1 MSAGGAAGPGVIG
14 VYHDGWGAACTA
26 RAGREVGFGGA
37 GAPVDFSGQHPQGVY
52 HVLTDLLMACPEGRD
67 GFGDESDG
75 ISEREAPRPGFVN
88 LKHAADH
95 SVEPFHLPLDL
106 GS

>member
-1 MSAGGAAGPGVIG
+1 MVG
-14 VYHDGWGAACTA
+14 VYHDGRLPAGSA
-26 RAGREVGFGGA
+26 RAGREVGFRGA
-37 GAPVDFSGQHPQGVY
+37 GAPVDFSGQHPQRVY
-52 HVLTDLLMACPEGRD
+52 HILTNRSVPRPEGRD
-67 GFGDESDG
+67 GFGDESYG